1 MNIATSGGFPKRRE
15 PLLNIPPPIAAMA
28 LVFAAFQAASSLL
41 GERFDLIAW
50 KYLAFVPIR
59 LSLALAPGRLQGI
72 IEQANSDPKAQD
84 LIAALRFFQIGG
96 GSKPWTLVTY
106 ALLHGSWTHLGLNCV
121 WLVAFGS
128 PVARRLGGAR
138 TFVFAG
144 VAAIA
149 GALAQWGWDPLSAAP
164 VIGASAAVSGLM
176 GAAAR
181 FAFSRGGLAV
191 VGPNQLPSVP
201 LAPLFSVLA
210 DPRVLTFIVVWLL
223 TNLVFG
229 LAAVDIGLSD
239 APVAW
244 IAHIGGFV
252 FGLLALPFFDRTP
265 PTVAELPSPP

>member
-1 MNIATSGGFPKRRE
+1 MNIATPGGFPKRRE
-15 PLLNIPPPIAAMA
+15 PLLNIPQPIAAMA
-28 LVFAAFQAASSLL
+28 IVFAVFQAASAVL
-41 GERFDLIAW
+41 GERFDLTAW

-59 LSLALAPGRLQGI
+59 LSLVLAPSRLQDI
-72 IEQANSDPKAQD
+72 IERANSDPQAQD
-84 LIAALRFFQIGG
+84 LVAALHFFQIGG

-138 TFVFAG
+138 TFIFSAG
-144 VAAIA
+144 AAVV
-149 GALAQWGWDPLSAAP
+149 GALAQWAWDPMSAAP

-176 GAAAR
+176 GGAAR
-181 FAFSRGGLAV
+181 FVFSRGGLAMTA
-191 VGPNQLPSVP
+191 QDQTP

-252 FGLLALPFFDRTP
+252 FGLLALPLFERAPWAAGT
-265 PTVAELPSPP
+265 LRPSS